1 MELLQRIFLR
11 IGVLPFL
18 MLLAICIFGFI
29 SGQFLS
35 ERNLLN
41 VARQASYLVMASL
54 GQFLV
59 LLVAGIDLSVGTITA
74 ASSVASA
81 MTMIALGQV
90 LPEAVWL
97 AIPAGMLAGV
107 LVAMALGAVNGIGVS
122 LLNVQPFMMTLGMTS
137 VGFGLALFAT
147 SGMPVMGLPEA
158 FGQSFGYGTIL
169 GLPLPICVALV
180 LAGLTGLVLGH
191 TGYGRH
197 LYAIGGNARAA
208 RLSGISVRRLTFS
221 AYVLGAA
228 LCGVTGVMLTARMSS
243 GEANIGA
250 TLPLE
255 TIAACVIGGVSLN
268 GGTGRVWGVVL
279 GALFIT
285 LVQNGMNLARVDS
298 YLQMVVIGLILI
310 LAIIAD
316 NIRSRMLNA
325 RR

>member
-1 MELLQRIFLR
+1 MNVLQRIFLR
-11 IGVLPFL
+11 IGVLPIL
-18 MLLAICIFGFI
+18 MLLAICIFGSI

-35 ERNLLN
+35 QRNLLN
-41 VARQASYLVMASL
+41 VARQASYLAMASL
-54 GQFLV
+54 GQFMV

-81 MTMIALGQV
+81 LAMIALV
-90 LPEAVWL
+90 PVFPEAIWP
-97 AIPAGMLAGV
+97 AILGGV
-107 LVAMALGAVNGIGVS
+107 LFGVLIAIALGAVNGIGVS

-147 SGMPVMGLPEA
+147 SGMPVMGLPGA
-158 FGQSFGYGTIL
+158 FGQALGYGTFF
-169 GLPLPICVALV
+169 GLPLPICVALTSAMIIA
-180 LAGLTGLVLGH
+180 LMLGN

-221 AYVLGAA
+221 AYVLGAS
-228 LCGVTGVMLTARMSS
+228 LCGVAGVMLTARMSS

-268 GGTGRVWGVVL
+268 GGTGRVYGVMM

-298 YLQMVVIGLILI
+298 YLQMVVVGLILI
-310 LAIIAD
+310 LAIVAD
-316 NIRSRMLNA
+316 NIRSLMLNA
-325 RR
+325 QR

>member
-1 MELLQRIFLR
+1 MKLLQRVFLR

-18 MLLAICIFGFI
+18 MLLAICIFSFI
-29 SGQFLS
+29 SGHFLS

-41 VARQASYLVMASL
+41 VARQASYLAIASL

-74 ASSVASA
+74 AASVASS
-81 MTMIALGQV
+81 MTMIAIGQAV
-90 LPEAVWL
+90 PEAIWL

-107 LVAMALGAVNGIGVS
+107 LVAMALGAVNGFGVS

-137 VGFGLALFAT
+137 IGFGLALFAT
-147 SGMPVMGLPEA
+147 SGMPVMGLPDA
-158 FGQSFGYGTIL
+158 FAQRFGYGAIL

-180 LAGLTGLVLGH
+180 LAGLTGFVLGN
-191 TGYGRH
+191 TGSGRH

-208 RLSGISVRRLTFS
+208 RLSGISVRRLTFTS
-221 AYVLGAA
+221 YVLGAA

-255 TIAACVIGGVSLN
+255 TIAACVIGGVSLS

-285 LVQNGMNLARVDS
+285 LVQNGMNIAQVDS

-310 LAIIAD
+310 FAIIAD